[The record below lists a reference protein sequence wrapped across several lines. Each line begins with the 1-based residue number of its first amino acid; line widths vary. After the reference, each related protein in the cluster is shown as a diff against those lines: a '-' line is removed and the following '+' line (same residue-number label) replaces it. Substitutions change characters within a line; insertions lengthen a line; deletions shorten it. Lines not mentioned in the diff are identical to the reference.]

1 MSREK
6 KDSKSFTCQIERR
19 LFERLEE
26 FCKLSRMSKT
36 VAVERAIEK
45 YLDKNMDKVRE
56 LSKEL

>member
-1 MSREK
+1 MSKEK
-6 KDSKSFTCQIERR
+6 KDSKSFTCQIERS

-26 FCKLSRMSKT
+26 FCRLSRMSKT
-36 VAVERAIEK
+36 MAVERAIEK

>member
-36 VAVERAIEK
+36 MAVERAIEK
-45 YLDKNMDKVRE
+45 YLDKNMDIVRE